1 MRMLPEKSSPSSQMP
16 TTQSARM
23 LAFRQVLGAPILKFF
38 DASDSITVAGH
49 SELPVTPLPCPSAAA
64 PG

>member
-1 MRMLPEKSSPSSQMP
+1 
-16 TTQSARM
+16 M